1 MKNIF
6 KRTPVLWVFIY
17 FVLLT
22 IAMTWPLVTRMG
34 DSLVGMIGDN
44 IYFVWMIGWFK
55 EALFVQHVN
64 PFNIWFLNYPE
75 GWSLA
80 YTEITQANLAL
91 ALPFTFL
98 GNEIFAYNA
107 AMMLTFALSGLFMSI
122 WVKHLTNRWDAALIA
137 GTIYAFLPYH
147 FAHFRIGHLNLS
159 GTQWFPLFFMGL
171 LEILQ
176 LKKVNWRYI
185 ILTGISLGLIALTS
199 QYYFYMCVL
208 VTGFSALIVL
218 VFKQREQFKNLA
230 FWKNIIFSALVSL
243 PLIAAAVWP
252 YLQLFGQG
260 DMPDRNISIVR
271 RYSASVTDF
280 LLPSTD
286 HFLLGGWIGEHFS
299 RDLWIEGSLTIGFVA
314 LVLLFIAWRKRK
326 ELQQETVMRF
336 LLIGLLVAVILAMG
350 TDLHWNE
357 QSVEIPLRG
366 LLAEKLGRDNLPI
379 PLPGYLFFY
388 VLPFFAKLR
397 ALMRFGILALV
408 FSSAA
413 AGLGA
418 SWLLQRKNGKAQ
430 IATTALLLGLVVFEF
445 YPGVYQQ
452 FDQVSYRE
460 ADQWLAEQAD
470 DRALM
475 QFPYELLEDQEHIY
489 YQLINK
495 KPFVGGFFNAF
506 PPQQYREIKDVM
518 EQFPS
523 QESIML
529 TESLGVG
536 TVFVDET
543 YYENDQEIIDLF
555 ESNKWQYIMQMGNEL
570 VFTFEAGDE

>member
-1 MKNIF
+1 MVSKLF
-6 KRTPVLWVFIY
+6 KKTPALWVFLY
-17 FVLLT
+17 FCVLT
-22 IAMTWPLVTRMG
+22 IAMTWPLITRMG
-34 DSLVGMIGDN
+34 NSLVGMIGDN

-55 EALFVQHVN
+55 EAIFVQHVN

-91 ALPFTFL
+91 AMPFTFL

-107 AMMLTFALSGLFMSI
+107 AMMLTFVLSGFFMSLWI
-122 WVKHLTNRWDAALIA
+122 KHLTQRWDAAIIA

-147 FAHFRIGHLNLS
+147 FAHYRIGHLNLS
-159 GTQWFPLFFMGL
+159 GTQWFPLFFWGL
-171 LEILQ
+171 LEILN
-176 LKKVNWRYI
+176 LKKVNWKYI
-185 ILTGISLGLIALTS
+185 VLTGISLGLIACTS

-208 VTGFSALIVL
+208 VSAFSALIIL
-218 VFKQREQFKNLA
+218 IFKQRDQLRNLA
-230 FWKNIIFSALVSL
+230 FWKNLVFSGLVSF
-243 PLIAAAVWP
+243 PLIFFGAWS

-271 RYSASVTDF
+271 RYSASLTDF
-280 LLPSTD
+280 LIPSTD
-286 HFLLGGWIGEHFS
+286 HFLFGQWIGEHFN

-314 LVLLFIAWRKRK
+314 IVLLIIAWIKRK
-326 ELQQETVMRF
+326 EQKQESIMRF
-336 LLIGLLVAVILAMG
+336 LLIGMIVAIILAMG

-357 QSVEIPLRG
+357 QSVEIPLKG
-366 LLAEKLGRDNLPI
+366 LLADKLHRDMLPI

-397 ALMRFGILALV
+397 ALMRFGIFALV

-413 AGLGA
+413 AGLGVNWVLQKKTGFVRLA
-418 SWLLQRKNGKAQ
+418 CTIGIILLV
-430 IATTALLLGLVVFEF
+430 LFEF
-445 YPGVYQQ
+445 YPGVYTQ
-452 FDQVSYRE
+452 FDQVTYRE
-460 ADQWLAEQAD
+460 ADTWLAAQD
-470 DRALM
+470 DNRALM

-506 PPQQYREIKDVM
+506 PPHQYREIKDVM
-518 EQFPS
+518 ESFPS
-523 QESIML
+523 NESIEL

-543 YYENDQEIIDLF
+543 YYDGDQEIIDLF
-555 ESNKWQYIMQMGNEL
+555 ETMGWTYIDQMGNEL
-570 VFTFEAGDE
+570 VFTLDK